1 MSERTSQ
8 PEGNDNFTKQD
19 FCFSCDE
26 LFRNEQM
33 SVMVDEFN
41 KMVEDRRI
49 KIFNPADKKI
59 SAIDFCKVFYLRY
72 CVDSER
78 LKYTQRIMERY
89 VLSPTKWENGYITEN
104 GTGVLEALFVVM
116 FLSVMS
122 GYYVPK
128 IFGYSDVEFSDLR
141 YLLLEENNKLN
152 SPNRNR
158 PIRLSSDILGYLS
171 DVNKDDKDYELGYA
185 YTDFSN
191 YFGFSMKMYLGRLE
205 VDRHY
210 IPFDAYYRYINEQEQ
225 PPFTFGTENWDIDWG
240 NLGVNDC
247 IVFYNLFN
255 SANVGKEGVIPWG
268 NTFPNGINFGGSV
281 FYMGAII
288 CIREKEYLTYFYNDN
303 RWYIYDLSDGSII
316 DMEEDL
322 DYPLMLIETYASAP
336 LMIFYHKTG
345 TVPLI
350 VVTGEEES
358 KKEKKVEQKGN
369 YRPIRSATRLI
380 VEPKNNPNSPSSTFL
395 PPKRGAGASP
405 KSPSKLKSEKKLQEK

>member
-8 PEGNDNFTKQD
+8 PEGNDNFTKLN

-33 SVMVDEFN
+33 SAMVDEFN

-49 KIFNPADKKI
+49 EIFNSADKKI

-72 CVDSER
+72 CVDSEK
-78 LKYTQRIMERY
+78 LKYTQKTMERY
-89 VLSPTKWENGYITEN
+89 VLSPTKWENGYIHTEN
-104 GTGVLEALFVVM
+104 GTGVLESLFVVM

-128 IFGYSDVEFSDLR
+128 IFGYRDVEFSDLR

-171 DVNKDDKDYELGYA
+171 GVNKDDKDYELGYA

-191 YFGFSMKMYLGRLE
+191 YFGFSMKMHLGRLE
-205 VDRHY
+205 VERHY

-240 NLGVNDC
+240 SLGVNDC

-255 SANVGKEGVIPWG
+255 TDAELSTQWID
-268 NTFPNGINFGGSV
+268 TFADKINFGGSNFSMRAV
-281 FYMGAII
+281 ISFSGGIYQT
-288 CIREKEYLTYFYNDN
+288 CFYNN
-303 RWYIYDLSDGSII
+303 GVWYICNSRDSSII
-316 DMEEDL
+316 RVGDIASI
-322 DYPLMLIETYASAP
+322 YPMLMETYISAP

-395 PPKRGAGASP
+395 QLPPKRGAGASP
-405 KSPSKLKSEKKLQEK
+405 KSPSKLKSGKKLQEK